1 MAFNAA
7 GSTAGA
13 AAGAAIGSVVPG
25 IGTAI
30 GGAIGGIAGGF
41 MGGPSVASGGAAG
54 GGASATPQATQA
66 AVFGSGLDGSGW
78 QVNFG
83 SGASLSLDNRQDKT
97 ITSEGPIASAN
108 PSAGKSPY
116 GSYYDDPYAVGGLG
130 LDSLGLGG
138 VPPVV
143 WLIFFGAVA
152 WKLFRSKK

>member
-1 MAFNAA
+1 MA
-7 GSTAGA
+7 GELDGA
-13 AAGAAIGSVVPG
+13 AKGAAIGTAIMPG

-30 GGAIGGIAGGF
+30 GAIGGALLGGS
-41 MGGPSVASGGAAG
+41 SVAQSGGGASG

-78 QVNFG
+78 QVIMGNG
-83 SGASLSLDNRQDKT
+83 NSPTLDNRQDKT

-108 PSAGKSPY
+108 PSAGRSPY
-116 GSYYDDPYAVGGLG
+116 GSYYDDPYAAGGLG

-138 VPPVV
+138 VPPMV

-152 WKLFRSKK
+152 WKLSRSKK